1 MTVHNEFSKLYDTM
15 RKTNF
20 RPGSIDLHAV
30 TGTPRSQSLKTL
42 STKLLLKFHENKASK
57 YPGMD
62 VVKMKQVA
70 RVLIEIRKDHE
81 KHSKR
86 WNRET
91 PATNKKNNRETPA
104 TNKKNKGYV
113 LDDLV
118 SGILKDEQIFANG
131 SFHAHFNNMNYELL
145 NPNIA
150 VIHNWVRPDLAVDLG
165 FQKGSSRGKELYLY
179 SFQIPRASI
188 RTAKDLFDFV
198 VRSRD
203 KINKETEE
211 LKTDGYVTD
220 VQKGFYIMIKNFV
233 FPERLRVPNYPY
245 KPNVYIYRP
254 SKQPIADLIEPW
266 SSILI
271 VVKQPHNK
279 TNQFW
284 KPDPINKQK
293 KGPRNYF
300 M

>member
-81 KHSKR
+81 KYAKR
-86 WNRET
+86 TRPET
-91 PATNKKNNRETPA
+91 PAAKKQ
-104 TNKKNKGYV
+104 NKGPVFYGIGA
-113 LDDLV
+113 
-118 SGILKDEQIFANG
+118 GILKDEQIFAHG
-131 SFHAHFNNMNYELL
+131 SFHTQYNFINYNWAVKTKEYIASIHK
-145 NPNIA
+145 NPKTNLYA
-150 VIHNWVRPDLAVDLG
+150 DLG
-165 FQKGSSRGKELYLY
+165 FQSGNGPGKEFNLN
-179 SFQIPRASI
+179 SFKIPRASI

-198 VRSRD
+198 VRSRNQI
-203 KINKETEE
+203 KTETEE
-211 LKTDGYVTD
+211 LRGVGYDTD
-220 VQKGFYIMIKNFV
+220 VQKGFYIVIKNFV
-233 FPERLRVPNYPY
+233 IPETSRLPMYKY
-245 KPNVYIYRP
+245 KPNVYIHRP
-254 SKQPIADLIEPW
+254 SNQPIADMIEPW
-266 SSILI
+266 AAILI

-284 KPDPINKQK
+284 KPN
-293 KGPRNYF
+293 
-300 M
+300 